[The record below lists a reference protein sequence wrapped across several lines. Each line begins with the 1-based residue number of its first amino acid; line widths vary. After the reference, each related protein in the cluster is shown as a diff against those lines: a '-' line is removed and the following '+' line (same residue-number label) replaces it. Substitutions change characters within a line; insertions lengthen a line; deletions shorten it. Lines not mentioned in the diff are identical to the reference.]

1 MVLVEELRVLNNK
14 KREANSVPATAE
26 HAVTHSSKEVFKPRL
41 IFWEVTK
48 GCNLRCVHC
57 RATATELSS
66 PTDLPTAKALDI
78 IDQIAAMGNP
88 ILVLSGGEP
97 LYRSDIFQLASYAKD
112 KGLRVALATNGTLVT
127 KEVARMIADS
137 GVKRVSISLDGADA
151 MTHDSFRG
159 IPGAFEAAL
168 HGLRNLQEVGMS
180 TQINMTIARHNA
192 DQLPRVLEMA
202 RTVGADALHTFLLV
216 PVGCGVDIANDQ
228 MVPPDEYE
236 SMLNWFYDQSLEGG
250 IELKATC
257 APHYF
262 RVVRQRRAEER
273 REAERSEVRGERSE
287 VGDCRSQ
294 IADCRS
300 ENLTLKAANS
310 TMKQEIGP
318 TEMIMP
324 GGTGISLKP
333 QGAPMG
339 HHTGHPAGNH
349 TGHPGGHPGD
359 MNAMTKGCLAGTGVC
374 FISHEG
380 EVFPCGYLPAIA
392 GDLRKEKFA
401 DIWTNA
407 KVFNDLR
414 DTDNLKGKCG
424 CCEFRNVCM
433 GCRAR
438 AFAATGDYLDPE
450 PFCVYEPKS
459 AALREKMEQR
469 GR

>member
-1 MVLVEELRVLNNK
+1 MKVLEGNEVVTMP
-14 KREANSVPATAE
+14 SGQPAQ
-26 HAVTHSSKEVFKPRL
+26 HSAKQEFKPRL

-48 GCNLRCVHC
+48 GCNLRCIHC

-66 PTDLPTAKALDI
+66 PTDLPTSRALDI
-78 IDQIAAMGNP
+78 IDQIAAHSNP

-97 LYRSDIFQLASYAKD
+97 LYRSDIFQLATYARD

-127 KEVARMIADS
+127 KEVARMISDS
-137 GVKRVSISLDGADA
+137 GIKRVSISLDGADA
-151 MTHDSFRG
+151 LTHDSFRG

-168 HGLRNLQEVGMS
+168 HGFRNLKDVGMS
-180 TQINMTIARHNA
+180 VQINMTIARHNA
-192 DQLPRVLEMA
+192 DQLPRVLELA
-202 RTVGADALHTFLLV
+202 KTVGADALHTFLLV
-216 PVGCGVDIANDQ
+216 PVGCGVDIADDQ

-236 SMLNWFYDQSLEGG
+236 RMLNWFYDRSLEGG

-262 RVVRQRRAEER
+262 RVVRQRRAADR
-273 REAERSEVRGERSE
+273 RAAEAAPK
-287 VGDCRSQ
+287 DAPAASQ
-294 IADCRS
+294 QDAPAPH
-300 ENLTLKAANS
+300 NG
-310 TMKQEIGP
+310 QPGIGP
-318 TEMIMP
+318 TDMLMP

-333 QGAPMG
+333 QSPPPGQ
-339 HHTGHPAGNH
+339 HTGHPS
-349 TGHPGGHPGD
+349 GHPND

-392 GDLRKEKFA
+392 GDLRQERFA
-401 DIWTNA
+401 DIWANA

-424 CCEFRNVCM
+424 CCEFRNICM

-459 AALREKMEQR
+459 AALRARVKQR
-469 GR
+469 ES

>member
-1 MVLVEELRVLNNK
+1 MVPNGK
-14 KREANSVPATAE
+14 EAVSMPANGDGHSA
-26 HAVTHSSKEVFKPRL
+26 HAQEFKPRL

-48 GCNLRCVHC
+48 GCNLRCIHC

-66 PTDLPTAKALDI
+66 PTDLPTKQALDI
-78 IDQIAAMGNP
+78 IDQIAAAANP

-97 LYRSDIFQLASYAKD
+97 LYRSDIFQLARYATD

-127 KEVARMIADS
+127 KEVARMIADA

-151 MTHDSFRG
+151 ATHDAFRG

-168 HGLRNLQEVGMS
+168 YGFRNLKEVGMS
-180 TQINMTIARHNA
+180 VQINTTVARHNA
-192 DQLPRVLEMA
+192 HQLPQVLELA
-202 RTVGADALHTFLLV
+202 KTIGADALHTFLLV
-216 PVGCGVDIANDQ
+216 PVGCGVDIAAEQ
-228 MVPPDEYE
+228 MVPPEEYE
-236 SMLNWFYDQSLEGG
+236 RMLNWFYDQSLEGG

-262 RVVRQRRAEER
+262 RVVRQRRVEDRHAAE
-273 REAERSEVRGERSE
+273 A
-287 VGDCRSQ
+287 
-294 IADCRS
+294 AA
-300 ENLTLKAANS
+300 KAAPAAATYRES
-310 TMKQEIGP
+310 IGP
-318 TEMIMP
+318 TDMLMP

-333 QGAPMG
+333 QGPPPG
-339 HHTGHPAGNH
+339 KH
-349 TGHPGGHPGD
+349 TGHPGGHPND

-380 EVFPCGYLPAIA
+380 EVYPCGYLPAIA
-392 GDLRKEKFA
+392 GDLRRERFA
-401 DIWTNA
+401 DIWANA
-407 KVFNDLR
+407 KVFNELR

-438 AFAATGDYLDPE
+438 AFAATGDYLDEE

-459 AALREKMEQR
+459 EHLRAKVLQKAE
-469 GR
+469 